1 MCKAKIA
8 LHIFAFKEIYMK
20 NLLIIF
26 TRVPIEGHTKTR
38 LEDFLSKKDIVIFH
52 KNLIKRL
59 VNEVKSDECDLEV
72 HATPFEKVDIL
83 IEFLPNEVYK
93 AQSDAN
99 LFEKMEVAIDK
110 ALKAHDKV
118 ALIGSDIYD
127 ISKKDIEAAFD
138 ALDDNDIV
146 FNPSSDGGY
155 SLVASKI
162 NLKGKLNIDF
172 KNKSMILDETIKNS
186 NTSRIK
192 CLRII
197 DDIDT
202 KEDLLYNYF
211 GKNVDFLSKDEI
223 ILDGKKIKLDE
234 TIFHDLININNWR
247 NNNEEEKLI

>member
-1 MCKAKIA
+1 
-8 LHIFAFKEIYMK
+8 MK

-59 VNEVKSDECDLEV
+59 IGDVKSQEWDLEV
-72 HATPFEKVDIL
+72 HVTPFEKVNIL
-83 IEFLPNEVYK
+83 KEFLPNERYK
-93 AQSDAN
+93 AQADTN
-99 LFEKMEVAIDK
+99 LFEKMAIAIDT
-110 ALKAHDKV
+110 ALKTYDKV
-118 ALIGSDIYD
+118 AIIGSDIYD
-127 ISKKDIEAAFD
+127 ISAKDIKNAFA

-162 NLKGKLNIDF
+162 NIDGKLNIDF
-172 KNKSMILDETIKNS
+172 KNKSMILGETIKNFNS
-186 NTSRIK
+186 SRIK

-211 GKNVDFLSKDEI
+211 GKNVEFLSEDEI
-223 ILDGKKIKLDE
+223 ILDGKKIRLDE
-234 TIFHDLININNWR
+234 KIFHDLININNWR
-247 NNNEEEKLI
+247 NNNEEKNNI

>member
-1 MCKAKIA
+1 
-8 LHIFAFKEIYMK
+8 MK

-38 LEDFLSKKDIVIFH
+38 LEDFLSKKDIVLFH

-59 VNEVKSDECDLEV
+59 IGDVKSQEWDLEV
-72 HATPFEKVDIL
+72 HVTPFEKVNIL
-83 IEFLPNEVYK
+83 KEFLPNERYK
-93 AQSDAN
+93 AQADTN
-99 LFEKMEVAIDK
+99 LFEKMEIAIDS
-110 ALKAHDKV
+110 ALKNHDKV
-118 ALIGSDIYD
+118 AIIGSDIYD
-127 ISKKDIEAAFD
+127 ISAKDIKNAFD

-162 NLKGKLNIDF
+162 NIDGKLNIDF
-172 KNKSMILDETIKNS
+172 INKSMILDETIKNS
-186 NTSRIK
+186 NSSRIK

-211 GKNVDFLSKDEI
+211 GKNVDFLSEDEI
-223 ILDGKKIKLDE
+223 ILDGKKIRLDE
-234 TIFHDLININNWR
+234 KIFHDLININNWR
-247 NNNEEEKLI
+247 NNNEEKNNI

>member
-1 MCKAKIA
+1 
-8 LHIFAFKEIYMK
+8 MK

-59 VNEVKSDECDLEV
+59 ISDVKSQEWDLEV
-72 HATPFEKVDIL
+72 HVTPFEKVNIL
-83 IEFLPNEVYK
+83 KEFLPNERYK
-93 AQSDAN
+93 AQADAN
-99 LFEKMEVAIDK
+99 LFEKMEIAISA
-110 ALKAHDKV
+110 ALKTYDKV

-127 ISKKDIEAAFD
+127 ISAKDIKNAFD

-162 NLKGKLNIDF
+162 NIDGKLNIDF

-186 NTSRIK
+186 NSSLIK

-211 GKNVDFLSKDEI
+211 GKNVEFLSEDEI
-223 ILDGKKIKLDE
+223 ILDGKKIRLDKK
-234 TIFHDLININNWR
+234 IFHDLININNWR
-247 NNNEEEKLI
+247 NNNEEKNNI

>member
-1 MCKAKIA
+1 
-8 LHIFAFKEIYMK
+8 MK

-38 LEDFLSKKDIVIFH
+38 LEDFLSKKDIVLFH

-59 VNEVKSDECDLEV
+59 MSDVKSQEWDLEV
-72 HATPFEKVDIL
+72 HVTPFEKLNIL
-83 IEFLPNEVYK
+83 KEFLPNERYK
-93 AQSDAN
+93 AQADAN
-99 LFEKMEVAIDK
+99 LFEKMEIAIDT
-110 ALKAHDKV
+110 ALKTYDKV
-118 ALIGSDIYD
+118 AIIGSDIYD
-127 ISKKDIEAAFD
+127 ISAKDIKNAFD

-162 NLKGKLNIDF
+162 NIKSKLNIDF

-186 NTSRIK
+186 NSSRIK

-211 GKNVDFLSKDEI
+211 GKNVEFLSEDEI
-223 ILDGKKIKLDE
+223 ILDGKRIRLDE
-234 TIFHDLININNWR
+234 KIFHDLININNWR
-247 NNNEEEKLI
+247 NNNEEKNNI

>member
-1 MCKAKIA
+1 
-8 LHIFAFKEIYMK
+8 MK

-38 LEDFLSKKDIVIFH
+38 LEDFLSKKDIVLFH

-59 VNEVKSDECDLEV
+59 ISDVKSNEWNLEV
-72 HATPFEKVDIL
+72 HVTPFEKVNIL
-83 IEFLPNEVYK
+83 KEFLPNERYK
-93 AQSDAN
+93 AQADAN
-99 LFEKMEVAIDK
+99 LFEKMEIAIDT
-110 ALKAHDKV
+110 ALKTYDKV
-118 ALIGSDIYD
+118 AIIGSDIYD
-127 ISKKDIEAAFD
+127 ISAKDIKNAFD

-162 NLKGKLNIDF
+162 NIDGKLNIDF
-172 KNKSMILDETIKNS
+172 KNKSMILDETIKNFNS
-186 NTSRIK
+186 SRIK

-211 GKNVDFLSKDEI
+211 GKNVEFLSEYEI
-223 ILDGKKIKLDE
+223 ILDGKKIRLDE

-247 NNNEEEKLI
+247 NNNEEKNNI

>member
-1 MCKAKIA
+1 
-8 LHIFAFKEIYMK
+8 MK

-38 LEDFLSKKDIVIFH
+38 LEDFLSKKDIVLFH

-59 VNEVKSDECDLEV
+59 INDVKSQEWDLEV
-72 HATPFEKVDIL
+72 HVTPFEKVNIL
-83 IEFLPNEVYK
+83 KEFLPNERYK
-93 AQSDAN
+93 AQADTN
-99 LFEKMEVAIDK
+99 LFEKMEIAIDT
-110 ALKAHDKV
+110 ALKTYDKV
-118 ALIGSDIYD
+118 AIIGSDIYD
-127 ISKKDIEAAFD
+127 ISAKDIKNAFD
-138 ALDDNDIV
+138 AHDDNDIV

-162 NLKGKLNIDF
+162 NIDGKLNIDF

-186 NTSRIK
+186 NSSRIK

-223 ILDGKKIKLDE
+223 LLDGKKIRLDE
-234 TIFHDLININNWR
+234 KIFHDLININNWR
-247 NNNEEEKLI
+247 NNNEEKNNI

>member
-1 MCKAKIA
+1 MKRI
-8 LHIFAFKEIYMK
+8 LLYTFFAFKEIYMK

-38 LEDFLSKKDIVIFH
+38 LEDFLSKKDIVLFH

-59 VNEVKSDECDLEV
+59 MSDVKSQEWDLEV
-72 HATPFEKVDIL
+72 HVTPFEKVNIL
-83 IEFLPNEVYK
+83 KEFLPNERYK
-93 AQSDAN
+93 AQADAN
-99 LFEKMEVAIDK
+99 LFEKMEIAIDT
-110 ALKAHDKV
+110 ALKTYDKV
-118 ALIGSDIYD
+118 TIIGSDIYD
-127 ISKKDIEAAFD
+127 ISAKDIKNAFD

-162 NLKGKLNIDF
+162 NIDGKLNIDF
-172 KNKSMILDETIKNS
+172 INKSMILDETIKNS
-186 NTSRIK
+186 NSSRIK

-211 GKNVDFLSKDEI
+211 GKNVEFLSEDEI
-223 ILDGKKIKLDE
+223 ILDGKKIRLDE
-234 TIFHDLININNWR
+234 KIFHDLININNWR
-247 NNNEEEKLI
+247 NNNEEKNNI

>member
-1 MCKAKIA
+1 
-8 LHIFAFKEIYMK
+8 MK

-26 TRVPIEGHTKTR
+26 TRVPVEGCTKTR
-38 LEDFLSKKDIVIFH
+38 LEDFLPKKDIVLFH

-59 VNEVKSDECDLEV
+59 LSVVKSHEWDIEV
-72 HATPFEKVDIL
+72 HVTPFDKVNVL
-83 IEFLPNEVYK
+83 KEFLPNEIYK
-93 AQSDAN
+93 AQAEAN
-99 LFEKMEVAIDK
+99 LFERMELAINK
-110 ALKAHDKV
+110 ALESYEKV

-127 ISKKDIEAAFD
+127 ISKKDIEAAFA
-138 ALDDNDIV
+138 ALNTNDVV

-162 NLKGKLNIDF
+162 NLANKLNINF
-172 KNKSMILDETIKNS
+172 KNKSMILEETIKNS
-186 NTSRIK
+186 NTSLIK
-192 CLRII
+192 SLRTI

-234 TIFHDLININNWR
+234 TIFYDLININNWG
-247 NNNEEEKLI
+247 NNNEEKNNI

>member
-1 MCKAKIA
+1 
-8 LHIFAFKEIYMK
+8 MK

-38 LEDFLSKKDIVIFH
+38 LEDFLSKKDIVLFH

-59 VNEVKSDECDLEV
+59 ISDVKSQEWDLEV
-72 HATPFEKVDIL
+72 HVTPFEKLNIL
-83 IEFLPNEVYK
+83 KEFLPNERYK
-93 AQSDAN
+93 AQADAN
-99 LFEKMEVAIDK
+99 LFEKMEIAIDT
-110 ALKAHDKV
+110 ALKTHDKV
-118 ALIGSDIYD
+118 AIIGSDIYD
-127 ISKKDIEAAFD
+127 ISAKDIKNAFA

-162 NLKGKLNIDF
+162 NIDGKLNIDF
-172 KNKSMILDETIKNS
+172 INKSMILDETIKNS
-186 NTSRIK
+186 NSSRIK

-211 GKNVDFLSKDEI
+211 GKNVDFLSEDEI
-223 ILDGKKIKLDE
+223 ILDGKKIRLDE
-234 TIFHDLININNWR
+234 KIFHDLININNWR
-247 NNNEEEKLI
+247 NNNEEKNNI

>member
-1 MCKAKIA
+1 
-8 LHIFAFKEIYMK
+8 MK

-38 LEDFLSKKDIVIFH
+38 LEDFLSKKDIVLFH

-59 VNEVKSDECDLEV
+59 MSDVKSQEWDLEV
-72 HATPFEKVDIL
+72 HVTPFEKVNIL
-83 IEFLPNEVYK
+83 KEFLPNERYK
-93 AQSDAN
+93 AQADAN
-99 LFEKMEVAIDK
+99 LFEKMEIAIDT
-110 ALKAHDKV
+110 ALKTYDKV
-118 ALIGSDIYD
+118 AIIGSDIYD
-127 ISKKDIEAAFD
+127 ISAKDIKNAFA
-138 ALDDNDIV
+138 ALDDNDII

-162 NLKGKLNIDF
+162 NIKSKLNIDF

-186 NTSRIK
+186 NSSRIK

-211 GKNVDFLSKDEI
+211 GKNVEFLSEDEI
-223 ILDGKKIKLDE
+223 ILDGKKIRLDKK
-234 TIFHDLININNWR
+234 IFHDLININNWR
-247 NNNEEEKLI
+247 NNNEEKNNI

>member
-1 MCKAKIA
+1 
-8 LHIFAFKEIYMK
+8 MK

-59 VNEVKSDECDLEV
+59 ISDVKSQEWDLEV
-72 HATPFEKVDIL
+72 HATPFEKVNIL
-83 IEFLPNEVYK
+83 KEFLPNERYR
-93 AQSDAN
+93 AQADTN
-99 LFEKMEVAIDK
+99 LFEKMEIAIDS
-110 ALKAHDKV
+110 ALKNHDKV
-118 ALIGSDIYD
+118 AIIGSDIYD
-127 ISKKDIEAAFD
+127 ISAKDIKNAFD

-162 NLKGKLNIDF
+162 DIDGKLNIDF
-172 KNKSMILDETIKNS
+172 INKSMILDETIKNS
-186 NTSRIK
+186 NSSRVK

-211 GKNVDFLSKDEI
+211 GKNVEFLSEDEI
-223 ILDGKKIKLDE
+223 ILDGKKIRLDE
-234 TIFHDLININNWR
+234 KIFHDLININNWR
-247 NNNEEEKLI
+247 NNNEEKNNI

>member
-1 MCKAKIA
+1 
-8 LHIFAFKEIYMK
+8 MK

-38 LEDFLSKKDIVIFH
+38 LEDFLSKKDIVLFH

-59 VNEVKSDECDLEV
+59 ISDVKSQEWDLEV
-72 HATPFEKVDIL
+72 HVTPFEKVNIL
-83 IEFLPNEVYK
+83 KEFLPNERYK
-93 AQSDAN
+93 AQVDAN
-99 LFEKMEVAIDK
+99 LFEKMEIAIDT
-110 ALKAHDKV
+110 ALKTYDKV
-118 ALIGSDIYD
+118 AIIGSDIYD
-127 ISKKDIEAAFD
+127 ISAKDIKNAFD

-162 NLKGKLNIDF
+162 NIDGKLNIDF

-186 NTSRIK
+186 NSSRIK

-211 GKNVDFLSKDEI
+211 GKNVEFLSGDEI
-223 ILDGKKIKLDE
+223 ILDGKKIRLDE
-234 TIFHDLININNWR
+234 KIFHDLININNWR
-247 NNNEEEKLI
+247 NNNEEKNNI

>member
-1 MCKAKIA
+1 
-8 LHIFAFKEIYMK
+8 MK

-38 LEDFLSKKDIVIFH
+38 LEDFLSKKDIVLFH

-59 VNEVKSDECDLEV
+59 MSDVKYNEWDLEV
-72 HATPFEKVDIL
+72 HATPFEKVNIL
-83 IEFLPNEVYK
+83 KEFLPNERYK
-93 AQSDAN
+93 AQADAN
-99 LFEKMEVAIDK
+99 LFEKMEIAIDT
-110 ALKAHDKV
+110 ALKTYDKV
-118 ALIGSDIYD
+118 AIIGSDIYD
-127 ISKKDIEAAFD
+127 ISAKDIKNAFD

-162 NLKGKLNIDF
+162 NIDGKLNIDF
-172 KNKSMILDETIKNS
+172 INKSMILDETIKNS
-186 NTSRIK
+186 NSSRIK

-211 GKNVDFLSKDEI
+211 GKNVDFLSEDEI
-223 ILDGKKIKLDE
+223 ILDGKKIRLDE
-234 TIFHDLININNWR
+234 KIFHDLININNWR
-247 NNNEEEKLI
+247 NNNEEKNNI

>member
-1 MCKAKIA
+1 
-8 LHIFAFKEIYMK
+8 MK

-38 LEDFLSKKDIVIFH
+38 LEDFLSKKDIVLFH

-59 VNEVKSDECDLEV
+59 MSDVKSQEWDLEV
-72 HATPFEKVDIL
+72 HVTPFEKLNIL
-83 IEFLPNEVYK
+83 KEFLPNERYK
-93 AQSDAN
+93 AQADAN
-99 LFEKMEVAIDK
+99 LFEKMEIAIDT
-110 ALKAHDKV
+110 ALKTYDKV
-118 ALIGSDIYD
+118 AIIGSDIYD
-127 ISKKDIEAAFD
+127 ISAKDIKNAFD

-162 NLKGKLNIDF
+162 NIDGKLNIDF
-172 KNKSMILDETIKNS
+172 KNKSMMLDETIKNS
-186 NTSRIK
+186 NSSRIK

-211 GKNVDFLSKDEI
+211 GKNVDFLSEDEI
-223 ILDGKKIKLDE
+223 ILDGKKIRLDE
-234 TIFHDLININNWR
+234 KIFHDLININNWR
-247 NNNEEEKLI
+247 NNNEEKNNI

>member
-1 MCKAKIA
+1 
-8 LHIFAFKEIYMK
+8 MK

-38 LEDFLSKKDIVIFH
+38 LEDFLSKKDIVLFH

-59 VNEVKSDECDLEV
+59 ISDVKSQEWDLEV
-72 HATPFEKVDIL
+72 HVTPFEKLNIL
-83 IEFLPNEVYK
+83 KEFLPNERYK
-93 AQSDAN
+93 AQADAN
-99 LFEKMEVAIDK
+99 LFEKMEIAISA
-110 ALKAHDKV
+110 ALKTHDKV

-127 ISKKDIEAAFD
+127 ISAKDIKNAFD

-162 NLKGKLNIDF
+162 NIDGKLNIDF

-186 NTSRIK
+186 NSSRIK

-211 GKNVDFLSKDEI
+211 GKNVDFLSENEI
-223 ILDGKKIKLDE
+223 ILDGKKIRLDE
-234 TIFHDLININNWR
+234 KIFHDLININNWR
-247 NNNEEEKLI
+247 NNNEEKNNI

>member
-1 MCKAKIA
+1 
-8 LHIFAFKEIYMK
+8 MK

-38 LEDFLSKKDIVIFH
+38 LENFLSKKDIVLFH

-59 VNEVKSDECDLEV
+59 ISDVKFNEWDLEV
-72 HATPFEKVDIL
+72 HVTPFEKVNIL
-83 IEFLPNEVYK
+83 KEFLPNERYK
-93 AQSDAN
+93 AQADAN
-99 LFEKMEVAIDK
+99 LFEKMEIAIDT
-110 ALKAHDKV
+110 ALKTYDKV
-118 ALIGSDIYD
+118 AIIGSDIYD
-127 ISKKDIEAAFD
+127 ISAKDIKNAFA

-162 NLKGKLNIDF
+162 NIDGKLNIDF

-186 NTSRIK
+186 NSSLIK

-211 GKNVDFLSKDEI
+211 GKNVEFLSEDEI
-223 ILDGKKIKLDE
+223 ILDGKKIRLDE
-234 TIFHDLININNWR
+234 KIFHDLININNWR
-247 NNNEEEKLI
+247 NNNEEKNNI

>member
-1 MCKAKIA
+1 
-8 LHIFAFKEIYMK
+8 MK

-38 LEDFLSKKDIVIFH
+38 LEDFLSKKDIVLFH

-59 VNEVKSDECDLEV
+59 IGDVKSQEWDLEV
-72 HATPFEKVDIL
+72 HVTPFEKLNIL
-83 IEFLPNEVYK
+83 KEFLPNERYK
-93 AQSDAN
+93 AQADAN
-99 LFEKMEVAIDK
+99 LFEKMEIAIDT
-110 ALKAHDKV
+110 ALKTYDKV
-118 ALIGSDIYD
+118 AIIGSDIYD
-127 ISKKDIEAAFD
+127 ISAKDIKNAFD

-162 NLKGKLNIDF
+162 NIDGKLNIDF
-172 KNKSMILDETIKNS
+172 INKSMILDETIKNS
-186 NTSRIK
+186 NSSRIK

-211 GKNVDFLSKDEI
+211 GKNVEFLSEDEI
-223 ILDGKKIKLDE
+223 ILDGKKIRLDE
-234 TIFHDLININNWR
+234 KIFHDLININNWR
-247 NNNEEEKLI
+247 NNNEEKNNI

>member
-1 MCKAKIA
+1 
-8 LHIFAFKEIYMK
+8 MK

-38 LEDFLSKKDIVIFH
+38 LEDFLSKKDIVLFH

-59 VNEVKSDECDLEV
+59 MSDVKSQEWDLEV
-72 HATPFEKVDIL
+72 HLTPFEKVNIL
-83 IEFLPNEVYK
+83 KEFLPNEVYK
-93 AQSDAN
+93 AQADAN
-99 LFEKMEVAIDK
+99 LFEKMEIAIDT
-110 ALKAHDKV
+110 ALKTYDKV
-118 ALIGSDIYD
+118 AIIGSDIYD
-127 ISKKDIEAAFD
+127 IYAKDIKNAFA

-155 SLVASKI
+155 SLIASKI

-186 NTSRIK
+186 NSSRIK

-211 GKNVDFLSKDEI
+211 GKNVDFLSEDEI
-223 ILDGKKIKLDE
+223 ILDGKIIRLDE
-234 TIFHDLININNWR
+234 KIFHDLININNWR
-247 NNNEEEKLI
+247 NNNEEKNNI

>member
-1 MCKAKIA
+1 MQ
-8 LHIFAFKEIYMK
+8 

-38 LEDFLSKKDIVIFH
+38 LEDFLSKKDIVLFH

-59 VNEVKSDECDLEV
+59 VSEVRFQDWDLEIY
-72 HATPFEKVDIL
+72 ATPIDKVDIL
-83 IEFLPNEVYK
+83 KELLPNEVYN
-93 AQSDAN
+93 AQAEGN
-99 LFEKMEVAIDK
+99 LFERMELAIGE
-110 ALKAHDKV
+110 ALETHDKV

-127 ISKKDIEAAFD
+127 ISKKDIEAAFA
-138 ALDDNDIV
+138 ALDTNDIV

-162 NLKGKLNIDF
+162 NLANKLNIDF
-172 KNKSMILDETIKNS
+172 KNKSMILEETIKNS
-186 NTSRIK
+186 NTSLIN
-192 CLRII
+192 CLRSI

-211 GKNVDFLSKDEI
+211 GKNVYFLSKDEI

-234 TIFHDLININNWR
+234 TIFHDLININNWG

>member
-1 MCKAKIA
+1 
-8 LHIFAFKEIYMK
+8 MK

-38 LEDFLSKKDIVIFH
+38 LEDFLSKKDIVLFH

-59 VNEVKSDECDLEV
+59 ISDVKSQEWDLEV
-72 HATPFEKVDIL
+72 HVTPFEKVNIL
-83 IEFLPNEVYK
+83 KEFLPNERYK
-93 AQSDAN
+93 AQADTN
-99 LFEKMEVAIDK
+99 LFEKMEIAIDS
-110 ALKAHDKV
+110 ALKNHDKV
-118 ALIGSDIYD
+118 AIIGSDIYD
-127 ISKKDIEAAFD
+127 ISAKDIKNAFA

-162 NLKGKLNIDF
+162 NIDGKLNIDF
-172 KNKSMILDETIKNS
+172 INKSMILDETIKNS
-186 NTSRIK
+186 NSSRIK

-211 GKNVDFLSKDEI
+211 GKNVEFLSEDEI
-223 ILDGKKIKLDE
+223 ILDGKKIRLDE
-234 TIFHDLININNWR
+234 KIFHDLININNWR
-247 NNNEEEKLI
+247 NNNEEKNNI

>member
-1 MCKAKIA
+1 
-8 LHIFAFKEIYMK
+8 MK

-38 LEDFLSKKDIVIFH
+38 LEDFLSKKDIVLFH

-59 VNEVKSDECDLEV
+59 MSDVKSQEWDLEV
-72 HATPFEKVDIL
+72 HVTPFEKVNIL
-83 IEFLPNEVYK
+83 KEFLPNERYN
-93 AQSDAN
+93 AQAATN
-99 LFEKMEVAIDK
+99 LFEKMEIAIDSALKTYNKVAI
-110 ALKAHDKV
+110 
-118 ALIGSDIYD
+118 IGSDIYD
-127 ISKKDIEAAFD
+127 ISAKDIKNAFD

-162 NLKGKLNIDF
+162 NIDGKLNIDF

-186 NTSRIK
+186 NSSRIK

-211 GKNVDFLSKDEI
+211 GKNVDFLSEDEI
-223 ILDGKKIKLDE
+223 ILDGKKIRLDE
-234 TIFHDLININNWR
+234 KIFHDLININNWR
-247 NNNEEEKLI
+247 NNNEEKNNI

>member
-1 MCKAKIA
+1 
-8 LHIFAFKEIYMK
+8 MK

-59 VNEVKSDECDLEV
+59 MSDVKSQEWDLEV
-72 HATPFEKVDIL
+72 HVTPFEKVNIL
-83 IEFLPNEVYK
+83 KEFLPNERYK
-93 AQSDAN
+93 AQADAN
-99 LFEKMEVAIDK
+99 LFEKMEIAIDS
-110 ALKAHDKV
+110 ALKNHDKV
-118 ALIGSDIYD
+118 TIIGSDIYD
-127 ISKKDIEAAFD
+127 ISAKDIKNAFA

-162 NLKGKLNIDF
+162 NIDGKLNIDF

-186 NTSRIK
+186 NSSRIK

-211 GKNVDFLSKDEI
+211 GKNVEFLSEDEI
-223 ILDGKKIKLDE
+223 ILDGKKIRLDE
-234 TIFHDLININNWR
+234 KIFHDLININNWR
-247 NNNEEEKLI
+247 NNNEEKNNI

>member
-1 MCKAKIA
+1 
-8 LHIFAFKEIYMK
+8 MK

-59 VNEVKSDECDLEV
+59 INDVKSQEWDLEV
-72 HATPFEKVDIL
+72 HVTPFEKVNIL
-83 IEFLPNEVYK
+83 KEFLPNERYK
-93 AQSDAN
+93 AQADTN
-99 LFEKMEVAIDK
+99 LFEKMEIAIDS
-110 ALKAHDKV
+110 ALKNHDKV
-118 ALIGSDIYD
+118 TIIGSDIYD
-127 ISKKDIEAAFD
+127 ISAKDIKNAFD
-138 ALDDNDIV
+138 ALDDNDII

-162 NLKGKLNIDF
+162 NIDGKLNIDF

-186 NTSRIK
+186 NSSRIK

-211 GKNVDFLSKDEI
+211 GKNVEFLSEDEI
-223 ILDGKKIKLDE
+223 ILDGKKIRLDKK
-234 TIFHDLININNWR
+234 IFHDLININNWR
-247 NNNEEEKLI
+247 NNNEEKNNI

>member
-1 MCKAKIA
+1 M
-8 LHIFAFKEIYMK
+8 LYTFFAFKEIYMK

-38 LEDFLSKKDIVIFH
+38 LEDFLSKKDIVLFH

-59 VNEVKSDECDLEV
+59 ISDVKSQESDLEV
-72 HATPFEKVDIL
+72 HVTPFEKVNIL
-83 IEFLPNEVYK
+83 KEFLPNERYK
-93 AQSDAN
+93 AQADAN
-99 LFEKMEVAIDK
+99 LFEKMEIAIDT
-110 ALKAHDKV
+110 ALKTHDKV

-127 ISKKDIEAAFD
+127 ISAKDIKNAFA

-162 NLKGKLNIDF
+162 NIDGKLNIDF

-186 NTSRIK
+186 NSSLIK

-211 GKNVDFLSKDEI
+211 GKNVKFLSEDEI
-223 ILDGKKIKLDE
+223 ILDGKKIRLDE
-234 TIFHDLININNWR
+234 KIFHDIININNWR
-247 NNNEEEKLI
+247 NNNEEKNNI

>member
-1 MCKAKIA
+1 
-8 LHIFAFKEIYMK
+8 MK

-38 LEDFLSKKDIVIFH
+38 LEDFLSKKDIVLFH

-59 VNEVKSDECDLEV
+59 MSDVKSQEWDLEV
-72 HATPFEKVDIL
+72 HVTPFEKVNIL
-83 IEFLPNEVYK
+83 KEFLPNERYK
-93 AQSDAN
+93 AQADAN
-99 LFEKMEVAIDK
+99 LFEKMEIAIDS
-110 ALKAHDKV
+110 ALKNHDKV
-118 ALIGSDIYD
+118 AIIGSDIYD
-127 ISKKDIEAAFD
+127 ISAKDIKNAFD

-162 NLKGKLNIDF
+162 NIDGKLNIDF

-186 NTSRIK
+186 NSSRIK

-211 GKNVDFLSKDEI
+211 GKNVDFLSEDEI
-223 ILDGKKIKLDE
+223 ILDGKKIRLDE
-234 TIFHDLININNWR
+234 KIFHDLININNWR
-247 NNNEEEKLI
+247 NNNEEKNNI

>member
-1 MCKAKIA
+1 MCKAKFT

-59 VNEVKSDECDLEV
+59 VNEVKSCEWDLEIHV
-72 HATPFEKVDIL
+72 TPIDKVDIL
-83 IEFLPNEVYK
+83 KEFLPNEAYK
-93 AQSDAN
+93 AQADAN
-99 LFEKMEVAIDK
+99 LFEKMEVAIDT
-110 ALKAHDKV
+110 ALKTHDKV

-127 ISKKDIEAAFD
+127 ISKKDIEAAFA
-138 ALDDNDIV
+138 ALDTNDIV

-162 NLKGKLNIDF
+162 SLANKLNIYF
-172 KNKSMILDETIKNS
+172 KNKSMILGETIKNS

-234 TIFHDLININNWR
+234 TIIHDLIKINNWR

>member
-1 MCKAKIA
+1 
-8 LHIFAFKEIYMK
+8 MK

-38 LEDFLSKKDIVIFH
+38 LEDFLSKKDIVLFH

-59 VNEVKSDECDLEV
+59 ISDVKSQEWDLEV
-72 HATPFEKVDIL
+72 HVTPFEKLNIL
-83 IEFLPNEVYK
+83 KEFLPNERYK
-93 AQSDAN
+93 AQADAN
-99 LFEKMEVAIDK
+99 LFEKMEIAISA
-110 ALKAHDKV
+110 ALKTHDKV

-127 ISKKDIEAAFD
+127 ISAKDIKNAFD

-162 NLKGKLNIDF
+162 NIDGKLNIDF

-186 NTSRIK
+186 NSSRIK

-211 GKNVDFLSKDEI
+211 GKNVEFLSEDEI
-223 ILDGKKIKLDE
+223 ILDGKKIRLDE
-234 TIFHDLININNWR
+234 KIFHDLININNWR
-247 NNNEEEKLI
+247 NNNEEKNNI

>member
-1 MCKAKIA
+1 
-8 LHIFAFKEIYMK
+8 MK

-26 TRVPIEGHTKTR
+26 TRVPIEGQTKTR
-38 LEDFLSKKDIVIFH
+38 LEDFLSKKDIVLFH

-59 VNEVKSDECDLEV
+59 MSDVKSQEWDLEV
-72 HATPFEKVDIL
+72 HVTPFEKVNIL
-83 IEFLPNEVYK
+83 KEFLPNERYR
-93 AQSDAN
+93 AQADTN
-99 LFEKMEVAIDK
+99 LFEKMEIAIDS
-110 ALKAHDKV
+110 ALKNHDKV
-118 ALIGSDIYD
+118 TIIGSDIYD
-127 ISKKDIEAAFD
+127 ISAKDIKNAFD

-162 NLKGKLNIDF
+162 NIDGKLNIDF

-186 NTSRIK
+186 NSSRIK

-211 GKNVDFLSKDEI
+211 GKNVDFLSEDEI
-223 ILDGKKIKLDE
+223 ILDGKKIRLDE
-234 TIFHDLININNWR
+234 KIFHDLININNWR
-247 NNNEEEKLI
+247 NNNEEKNNI

>member
-1 MCKAKIA
+1 
-8 LHIFAFKEIYMK
+8 MK

-38 LEDFLSKKDIVIFH
+38 LEDFLSKKDIVLFH

-59 VNEVKSDECDLEV
+59 MSDVKSQEWDLEV
-72 HATPFEKVDIL
+72 HVTPFEKLNIL
-83 IEFLPNEVYK
+83 KEFLPNERYK
-93 AQSDAN
+93 AQADAN
-99 LFEKMEVAIDK
+99 LFEKMEIAIDT
-110 ALKAHDKV
+110 ALKTYDKV
-118 ALIGSDIYD
+118 AIIGSDIYD
-127 ISKKDIEAAFD
+127 ISAKDIKNAFD

-162 NLKGKLNIDF
+162 NIKSKLNIDF

-186 NTSRIK
+186 NSSRIK

-211 GKNVDFLSKDEI
+211 GKNVDFLSEDEI
-223 ILDGKKIKLDE
+223 ILDGKKIRLDE
-234 TIFHDLININNWR
+234 KIFHDLININNWR
-247 NNNEEEKLI
+247 NNNEEKNNI

>member
-1 MCKAKIA
+1 M
-8 LHIFAFKEIYMK
+8 LYTFFAFKEIYMK

-38 LEDFLSKKDIVIFH
+38 LEDFLSKKDIVLFH

-59 VNEVKSDECDLEV
+59 ISDVKSQEWDLEV
-72 HATPFEKVDIL
+72 HVTPFEKVNIL
-83 IEFLPNEVYK
+83 KEFLPNERYK
-93 AQSDAN
+93 AQADTN
-99 LFEKMEVAIDK
+99 LFEKMEIAISA
-110 ALKAHDKV
+110 ALKTHDKV

-127 ISKKDIEAAFD
+127 ISAKDIKNAFA

-162 NLKGKLNIDF
+162 NIDGKLNIDF
-172 KNKSMILDETIKNS
+172 INKSMILDETIKNS
-186 NTSRIK
+186 NSSRIK

-211 GKNVDFLSKDEI
+211 GKNVDFLSEDEI
-223 ILDGKKIKLDE
+223 ILDGKKIRLDE
-234 TIFHDLININNWR
+234 KIFHDLININNWR
-247 NNNEEEKLI
+247 NNNEEKNNI

>member
-1 MCKAKIA
+1 
-8 LHIFAFKEIYMK
+8 MK

-59 VNEVKSDECDLEV
+59 MSDVKSQEWDLEV
-72 HATPFEKVDIL
+72 HVTPFEKVNIL
-83 IEFLPNEVYK
+83 KEFLPNERYK
-93 AQSDAN
+93 AQADAN
-99 LFEKMEVAIDK
+99 LFEKMEIAISA
-110 ALKAHDKV
+110 ALKNHDKV
-118 ALIGSDIYD
+118 TIIGSDIYD
-127 ISKKDIEAAFD
+127 ISAKDIKNAFA

-162 NLKGKLNIDF
+162 NIDGKLNIDF

-186 NTSRIK
+186 NSSRVK

-211 GKNVDFLSKDEI
+211 GKNVDFLSEDEI
-223 ILDGKKIKLDE
+223 ILDGKKIRLDE
-234 TIFHDLININNWR
+234 KIFHDLININNWR
-247 NNNEEEKLI
+247 NNNEEKNNI

>member
-1 MCKAKIA
+1 M
-8 LHIFAFKEIYMK
+8 LYTFFAFKEIYMK

-38 LEDFLSKKDIVIFH
+38 LEDFLSKKDIVLFH

-59 VNEVKSDECDLEV
+59 ISDVKSQEWDLEV
-72 HATPFEKVDIL
+72 HVTPFEKLNIL
-83 IEFLPNEVYK
+83 KEFLPNEIYK
-93 AQSDAN
+93 AQADTN
-99 LFEKMEVAIDK
+99 LFEKMEIAIDS
-110 ALKAHDKV
+110 ALKNHDKV
-118 ALIGSDIYD
+118 TIIGSDIYD
-127 ISKKDIEAAFD
+127 ISAKDIKNAFD

-162 NLKGKLNIDF
+162 NIDGKLNIDF

-186 NTSRIK
+186 NSSRIK

-211 GKNVDFLSKDEI
+211 GKNVDFLSEDEI
-223 ILDGKKIKLDE
+223 ILDGKKIRLDE
-234 TIFHDLININNWR
+234 KIFHDLININNWR
-247 NNNEEEKLI
+247 NNNEEKNNI

>member
-1 MCKAKIA
+1 MKRI
-8 LHIFAFKEIYMK
+8 LLYTFFAFKEIYMK

-38 LEDFLSKKDIVIFH
+38 LEDFLSKKDIVLFH

-59 VNEVKSDECDLEV
+59 VNELKSDKWDLEV
-72 HATPFEKVDIL
+72 HVTPIDKVDIL
-83 IEFLPNEVYK
+83 KEILPNEVYK
-93 AQSDAN
+93 AQAEGN
-99 LFEKMEVAIDK
+99 LFERMEIAIDT
-110 ALKAHDKV
+110 ALKTYEKV

-138 ALDDNDIV
+138 ALDTNDIV

-162 NLKGKLNIDF
+162 NLANKLNIDF
-172 KNKSMILDETIKNS
+172 KNKSMILEETIKNS
-186 NTSRIK
+186 NTSLIK
-192 CLRII
+192 SLRVI

-211 GKNVDFLSKDEI
+211 GKIVDFLSKDEI

-234 TIFHDLININNWR
+234 TIFYDLININNWG
-247 NNNEEEKLI
+247 NNNEEKNNI

>member
-1 MCKAKIA
+1 MCEAYIA

-59 VNEVKSDECDLEV
+59 VNEVKSDEWELEIY
-72 HATPFEKVDIL
+72 ATPIDKVDVL
-83 IEFLPNEVYK
+83 KEFLPNEVYK
-93 AQSDAN
+93 AQADVN
-99 LFEKMEVAIDK
+99 LFEKMEVAINK
-110 ALKAHDKV
+110 ALKTYDKV

-127 ISKKDIEAAFD
+127 ISKKDIKNAFD

-146 FNPSSDGGY
+146 YNPSSDGGY
-155 SLVASKI
+155 SLVAAKI
-162 NLKGKLNIDF
+162 NIKGKLNIDF

-186 NTSRIK
+186 NISRIK

-202 KEDLLYNYF
+202 KEDLLYNYY
-211 GKNVDFLSKDEI
+211 GKNVDFLNKDEI
-223 ILDGKKIKLDE
+223 ILDGKNIKLDE

-247 NNNEEEKLI
+247 NNNEEEKFI

>member
-1 MCKAKIA
+1 
-8 LHIFAFKEIYMK
+8 MK

-38 LEDFLSKKDIVIFH
+38 LEDFLSKKDIVLFH

-59 VNEVKSDECDLEV
+59 IGDVKSQEWDLEV
-72 HATPFEKVDIL
+72 HVTPFEKLNIL
-83 IEFLPNEVYK
+83 KEFLPNERYK
-93 AQSDAN
+93 AQADAN
-99 LFEKMEVAIDK
+99 LFEKMEIAIDT
-110 ALKAHDKV
+110 ALKTYDKV
-118 ALIGSDIYD
+118 AIIGSDIYD
-127 ISKKDIEAAFD
+127 ISAKDIKNAFD

-162 NLKGKLNIDF
+162 NIDGKLNIDF

-186 NTSRIK
+186 NSSHIK

-211 GKNVDFLSKDEI
+211 GKNVEFLSGDEI
-223 ILDGKKIKLDE
+223 ILDGKKIRLDE
-234 TIFHDLININNWR
+234 KIFHDLININNWR
-247 NNNEEEKLI
+247 NNNEEKNNI

>member
-1 MCKAKIA
+1 M
-8 LHIFAFKEIYMK
+8 LYTFFAFKEIYMK

-59 VNEVKSDECDLEV
+59 ISDVKSQEWDLEV
-72 HATPFEKVDIL
+72 HVTPFEKVNIL
-83 IEFLPNEVYK
+83 KEFLPNERYK
-93 AQSDAN
+93 AQADAN
-99 LFEKMEVAIDK
+99 LFEKMEIAIDT
-110 ALKAHDKV
+110 ALKTYDKV
-118 ALIGSDIYD
+118 AIIGSDIYD
-127 ISKKDIEAAFD
+127 ISAKDIKNAFD

-162 NLKGKLNIDF
+162 NIKSKLNINF

-186 NTSRIK
+186 NSSRIK
-192 CLRII
+192 RLRII

-211 GKNVDFLSKDEI
+211 GKNVDFLSEDEI
-223 ILDGKKIKLDE
+223 ILDGKKIRLDE
-234 TIFHDLININNWR
+234 KIFHDLININNWR
-247 NNNEEEKLI
+247 NNNEEKNNI